1 MQCECN
7 KNICYEY
14 LMNSNLGN
22 TIRISLHRILKL
34 INILITQYMI
44 KYHISYAQAN
54 NHFIDIEFIA
64 TVNSKNTVVQL
75 PAWRPGRY
83 ELGNFA
89 KNIQK
94 WSAFDENGK
103 ALSFT
108 KIKKDAWQVEID
120 NVKELHI
127 KYNYYAAEINA
138 GSTFLDATQLYM
150 NPVNCCLYLPERID
164 EPCEM
169 VLNIPDNY
177 KIASGVQV
185 KQNNGLKSFE
195 FASFHDLADS
205 PFIASA
211 HLQHQSFIAE
221 GVKFNLW
228 FQGECKPD
236 WDKLKTD
243 FSKFCTHQLKMMQS
257 FPVKEYHFLF
267 QILPFKTYHGVEH
280 ITTTVIALGPG
291 YALMKGTLYEDLL
304 GVSSHELFHV
314 WNVKTI
320 RPIEM
325 HPYDYSK
332 ENYSKLGYVC
342 EGLTTY
348 YGDYLLFRSGVFN
361 EQQYFET
368 FNERLQKH
376 VDNFGRFNLSVAD
389 SSFDTWLDGYV
400 PGIPNRKT
408 NIYDEGNLLA
418 FITDIFIRKNS
429 TNKNCLDDVMRYL
442 YNEFALKGK
451 GYSDNDY
458 KGVVE
463 HFAGAS
469 YDTIFNDYINGTAD
483 YTPLLKDAMEYIGC
497 ELSMQPSVKYHES
510 ALGFKVMEL
519 QGVLK
524 VAAIYPFSV
533 ADNAGLSINDEL
545 IAVNHVQVKADGMGQ
560 AFAEWCNYFKGQEL
574 VLTVA
579 TNGLLKQIKCKEN
592 DKNEFYK
599 SVKIQKKTTATA
611 IEKQN
616 FELWSLNK
624 F

>member
-1 MQCECN
+1 M
-7 KNICYEY
+7 
-14 LMNSNLGN
+14 L
-22 TIRISLHRILKL
+22 
-34 INILITQYMI
+34 
-44 KYHISYAQAN
+44 KYHVSYTQPN

-64 TVNSKNTVVQL
+64 TVKDKKMIVQL

-94 WSAFDENGK
+94 WQAFDEKGSL
-103 ALSFT
+103 LSFK
-108 KIKKDAWQVEID
+108 KISKDTWEVDTDFA
-120 NVKELHI
+120 KELHI

-150 NPVNCCLYLPERID
+150 NPVNCCLYLPERIG
-164 EPCEM
+164 EPCEL
-169 VLNIPDNY
+169 VLSIPDEY
-177 KIASGVQV
+177 KVASGAIALNG
-185 KQNNGLKSFE
+185 KNGFSFNN
-195 FASFHDLADS
+195 FHELADS

-211 HLQHQSFIAE
+211 NLQHHLFATE
-221 GVKFNLW
+221 GVEFNLW
-228 FQGECKPD
+228 FQGECMPD
-236 WDKLKTD
+236 WDKLTAD
-243 FSKFCTHQLKMMQS
+243 FFKFCSHQLKMMQS
-257 FPVKEYHFLF
+257 FPVKAYHFLF
-267 QILPFKTYHGVEH
+267 QILPYKTYHGVEH

-291 YALMKGTLYEDLL
+291 YGLMKGALYEDLL

-376 VDNFGRFNLSVAD
+376 FDNFGRFNLSVAE

-418 FITDIFIRKNS
+418 FITDIFIRKKS
-429 TNKNCLDDVMRYL
+429 ANKNCLDDVMRYL
-442 YNEFALKGK
+442 YNEFALKNK
-451 GYSDNDY
+451 GYSDLDY

-463 HFAGAS
+463 HFANAS
-469 YDTIFNDYINGTAD
+469 YDAIFKNYINGTTD
-483 YTPLLKDAMEYIGC
+483 YEPLLRDAMEYIGC
-497 ELSMQPSVKYHES
+497 ELAMQPSAKFHERS
-510 ALGFKVMEL
+510 LGFKVIDA
-519 QGVLK
+519 QGLIK
-524 VAAIYPFSV
+524 VNAIYPLSV
-533 ADNAGLSINDEL
+533 ADNAGLTLNDEIL
-545 IAVNHVQVKADGMGQ
+545 AINHIQIKADGMAMG
-560 AFAEWCNYFKGQEL
+560 FTEWCNYFKNQEL
-574 VLTVA
+574 VLTVS
-579 TNGLLKQIKCKEN
+579 TNGIIKHITCLAE
-592 DKNEFYK
+592 DIASYYKN
-599 SVKIQKKTTATA
+599 VKIQKSTTVSDVQKA
-611 IEKQN
+611 N